1 MNQVGDCCRYEFFLA
16 ALASETRQSILK
28 LLLRQEMC
36 VGEVVEVFNVTQP
49 TISRHL
55 AILKTAGLVLARREG
70 KHVYYTA
77 NRTCM
82 KDCCHQLFEQFEIAP
97 E

>member
-1 MNQVGDCCRYEFFLA
+1 MNDVGDCCRYEFFLS
-16 ALASETRQSILK
+16 ALANETRQSILK
-28 LLLRQEMC
+28 LLLRREMC
-36 VGEVVEVFNVTQP
+36 VSEVVEAFNLSQP

-55 AILKTAGLVLARREG
+55 AILRSAGLVLAHREG
-70 KHVYYTA
+70 KQVYYAA

-82 KDCCHQLFEQFEIAP
+82 KDCCQQLLDQFEIAP